1 MLVYYLNI
9 SMKIIHIIQSSKLY
23 LLVPF
28 FLLTVPAN
36 SAQLASFNLSIPITH
51 KQDQSGFKSII
62 IKYLSPS
69 NKSDY
74 YDDVNLFIDETKIG
88 QLSFNDQI
96 IIPLSKS
103 VDISKMSFKARYE
116 TETEKC
122 QFKNQNTL
130 LITCNIKAIK
140 KPEASVQLML

>member
-1 MLVYYLNI
+1 MDFCFLSLYVRFL
-9 SMKIIHIIQSSKLY
+9 QSLK
-23 LLVPF
+23 
-28 FLLTVPAN
+28 
-36 SAQLASFNLSIPITH
+36 SF
-51 KQDQSGFKSII
+51 
-62 IKYLSPS
+62 
-69 NKSDY
+69 
-74 YDDVNLFIDETKIG
+74 NLFIDETKIG